1 MTRRATS
8 RGTILTIVLMGVML
22 IAQAASAQEMSLRA
36 VYNALSGVMALI
48 WVGQEAALFT
58 KHGVNVDLKYL
69 AATTAVQGMVGGGEE
84 VGLVGNQGSMPSW
97 RERT

>member
-36 VYNALSGVMALI
+36 VYNALSGVMAPI
-48 WVGQEAALFT
+48 
-58 KHGVNVDLKYL
+58 
-69 AATTAVQGMVGGGEE
+69 
-84 VGLVGNQGSMPSW
+84 
-97 RERT
+97 